1 MQPILSIIPGAAQS
15 PSPVSGVREPRTV
28 QHPEKPFQE
37 HPQKPVMDEY
47 VPKEKPEPTGRY
59 WLDRGEDGT
68 PQIRF
73 DDPSRAESPETSP
86 ESDAPEDNSPIKKAA
101 GNKEEKCTGN
111 TDKVDRE
118 IKKLKEK
125 QKALEQQLRSE
136 TDDTKIKELE
146 RKLAQVE
153 SELRLKD
160 NDTYR
165 RQNTVF
171 S

>member
-1 MQPILSIIPGAAQS
+1 MQPILSLIPGAAQS
-15 PSPVSGVREPRTV
+15 PSSATGVREPRTV
-28 QHPEKPFQE
+28 QRPEEPSRE
-37 HPQKPVMDEY
+37 RPQNPAMDEY
-47 VPKEKPEPTGRY
+47 VPEEKPEPSGRY
-59 WLDRGEDGT
+59 WLDRDADGT
-68 PQIRF
+68 PKIRF
-73 DDPSRAESPETSP
+73 DDPARDEPPETSP
-86 ESDAPEDNSPIKKAA
+86 EADAPEDKAPIKKAA
-101 GNKEEKCTGN
+101 GNKEEKCTGS

-153 SELRLKD
+153 SELRRKD